1 MSHLFNH
8 GYINECDYV
17 LEQLEALEDG
27 ELAPRIQDRVLTH
40 LPLCAGCRAARDHK
54 RRALGSA
61 RVAIAQHPRIAAPVG
76 FDARVWETIEQRAAQ
91 RPVTLRARLGA
102 WALRPIPR
110 LLGSACFG
118 LGVALAFGH
127 MVASGPTESALAAT
141 ALPAGMAGVD
151 DADASLSVLYAM
163 EQRRLRPFGKPLERF
178 VQPQVLAPAPEAVQ
192 EPRSTPQR
200 RSQENSLWPNPPRP
214 LRAASSSDAGSWC

>member
-61 RVAIAQHPRIAAPVG
+61 RAALAGHPRIAAPAG
-76 FDARVWETIEQRAAQ
+76 FDARVWTAIEQRRS
-91 RPVTLRARLGA
+91 RPVTLRSRLST
-102 WALRPIPR
+102 WATRPIPR

-118 LGVALAFGH
+118 LGVALAVGG
-127 MVASGPTESALAAT
+127 VASPDVPAPRSTVA
-141 ALPAGMAGVD
+141 ALPLD
-151 DADASLSVLYAM
+151 EESSLAM
-163 EQRRLRPFGKPLERF
+163 LVALEQGSLARRFRAQAEL
-178 VQPQVLAPAPEAVQ
+178 QVLAP
-192 EPRSTPQR
+192 EPQRDQQRQPQRDQQTNQQPASQR
-200 RSQENSLWPNPPRP
+200 RSQENLWTRP
-214 LRAASSSDAGSWC
+214 ARASRGASSSDAGSLC